1 MYEWDNMNDMERAL
15 LHFGNRID
23 IIVGL
28 QMGDKIT
35 EEEAYHQIKELYKGL
50 KKIHKKETK

>member
-1 MYEWDNMNDMERAL
+1 MYEWDSMNEMERAL

-28 QMGDKIT
+28 QQGNKIT
-35 EEEAYHQIKELYKGL
+35 EEEAYKEIKDLYKGL
-50 KKIHKKETK
+50 KKTHKQSK